1 MTPAGHQC
9 HEFPPTRL
17 HGGEVLERPVLAF
30 ATHGHLSPARDNAI
44 LFPTWFGSTHLNN
57 AWLIGPGR
65 ALDPARHFIVCVN
78 LLGNGLSSSPSN
90 TAPPHDGPRF
100 PAIHV
105 LDNVRLQRRLLRERF
120 GIDVLQL
127 VVGRSMGAQ
136 TAFQWAAS
144 HPSEVRR
151 MLALCGSAR
160 TTPHNQ
166 VFLASLAAA
175 LKADQTWNGGDYA
188 EPPVAGLRA
197 LGHAYAA
204 WAMSPAFYRRGL
216 HLEQAVSVDDY
227 IARRWADNFIGRDA
241 NDLLGMMSTWRR
253 ADVGDDPA
261 FRGDWKA
268 ALRAITCPAIVMPS
282 RTDMY
287 FPPEDSAAAVA
298 HMPAAE
304 LRVIESVWGH
314 RAGSPGSDPADIA
327 AVDTALREL
336 LRMRA

>member
-1 MTPAGHQC
+1 MTPLDCQR

-17 HGGEVLERPVLAF
+17 HGGDVLERPVLAF
-30 ATHGHLSPARDNAI
+30 ATHGSLSPARDNAI
-44 LFPTWFGSTHLNN
+44 LFPTWFGSTHHNN
-57 AWLIGPGR
+57 TWLIGPGR
-65 ALDPARHFIVCVN
+65 ALDPSRYFIVCVN

-90 TAPPHDGPRF
+90 TPSPHDGPRF

-120 GIDVLQL
+120 GIDALQL

-144 HPSEVRR
+144 YPSEVRR

-175 LKADQTWNGGDYA
+175 LKADQEWRSGDYA
-188 EPPVAGLRA
+188 EPPLAGLRA

-204 WAMSPAFYRRGL
+204 WAMSPEFYRRGL
-216 HLEQAVSVDDY
+216 HLEQAASVDDY
-227 IARRWADNFIGRDA
+227 VARRWADNFIGRDA
-241 NDLLGMMSTWRR
+241 NDLLSMMNTWQR
-253 ADVGDDPA
+253 ADLSDDPA
-261 FRGDWKA
+261 FLGDWKA
-268 ALRAITCPAIVMPS
+268 ALRTIACPAIVMPS

-287 FPPEDSAAAVA
+287 FPPEDSAAAVE
-298 HMPAAE
+298 HMPDAE
-304 LRVIESVWGH
+304 LRVIESPWGH
-314 RAGSPGSDPADIA
+314 RAGSPGSDPADV
-327 AVDTALREL
+327 AVVDGALREL
-336 LRMRA
+336 LRRSG